1 VSLINRMLQDL
12 DRRQGLDNGDA
23 GVVRASIAKPAS
35 REWFWRVLVVLLTA
49 ALAWMGWVAIQLLP
63 RKPLATDLA
72 FLAASEARA
81 RAPVAPSAAPA
92 PAPASQAAVPIATVP
107 DNAPAVAPAAPAPVQ
122 AAPQPPSEPLRLA
135 TELQTPPVERPV
147 VAPVPPQPAKQA
159 AAEPA
164 KQAAAEPAKPKAA
177 PAVKP
182 AANASVDKRDR
193 TRAAADNAEG
203 HFRRAALLLNHG
215 RVSEAE
221 EQLQAALKADPRHTA
236 ARQAYVSLLLEQ
248 QRVSSAR
255 RVLQETLAMEPTQPT
270 FALALARIHAAERDY
285 AGALAVLDRAAPVAQ
300 GADFQAFR
308 GAMLQRLGRHEE
320 ALEAYQS
327 AVRDG
332 TAPATAWIGY
342 AISLEALGRRNDAA
356 HAYRRALTVG
366 PIAAEAREYA
376 ESRARALE

>member
-1 VSLINRMLQDL
+1 MSLINRVLQDL
-12 DRRQGLDNGDA
+12 DRRQALDTADA
-23 GVVRASIAKPAS
+23 GVVRASTAKPAS

-81 RAPVAPSAAPA
+81 RPPLKPAAPPVVEAPA
-92 PAPASQAAVPIATVP
+92 PAPAPIAPIPET
-107 DNAPAVAPAAPAPVQ
+107 PAVVAAAPVAPSSD
-122 AAPQPPSEPLRLA
+122 ALRLA
-135 TELQTPPVERPV
+135 TELQTPVVERTP
-147 VAPVPPQPAKQA
+147 AP
-159 AAEPA
+159 
-164 KQAAAEPAKPKAA
+164 AA
-177 PAVKP
+177 PAKAKITAPTKP
-182 AANASVDKRDR
+182 ASKPSVDKRDR
-193 TRAAADNAEG
+193 VRSANDNAET

-221 EQLQAALKADPRHTA
+221 EQLVAALQVDPRHGA

-248 QRVSSAR
+248 RRISTAR
-255 RVLQETLAMEPTQPT
+255 RVLQEALALEPAQAT

-285 AGALAVLDRAAPVAQ
+285 AAALAVLDRAAPVGQ
-300 GADFQAFR
+300 GAADFQAFR

-320 ALEAYQS
+320 ALLAYQN

-332 TAPATAWIGY
+332 TPPATVWIGY
-342 AISLEALGRRNDAA
+342 AISLEAVGKRSEAA
-356 HAYRRALTVG
+356 LAYRRALTVG
-366 PIAAEAREYA
+366 PIAAEARDYA